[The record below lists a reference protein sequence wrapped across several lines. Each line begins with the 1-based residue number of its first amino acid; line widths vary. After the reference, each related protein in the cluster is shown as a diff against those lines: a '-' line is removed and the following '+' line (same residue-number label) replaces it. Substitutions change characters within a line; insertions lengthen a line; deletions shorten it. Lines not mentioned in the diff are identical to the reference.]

1 MVMKIKVQK
10 TTEEDVTISDRE
22 VDIIVVKRLRNIIY
36 PGEYITERDGID
48 YLCMD
53 DPNWRHG
60 SVGTEVVRPATE
72 LDQAVCAVLSAIQNP
87 PKV

>member
-1 MVMKIKVQK
+1 MRIKIQK
-10 TTEEDVTISDRE
+10 ITEEDVSISDRE
-22 VDIIVVKRLRNIIY
+22 VDNIAVKRLRSFIY
-36 PGEYITERDGID
+36 PGEYIVERDGID

-72 LDQAVCAVLSAIQNP
+72 LDQAVCAVLRAIQNP